1 MNFDEI
7 ALIVRV
13 MTEYVEKCVE
23 KSTEAHDKADR
34 LNASAS
40 DEYERDKADREYW
53 AARNALDSFVNGWR
67 K

>member
-1 MNFDEI
+1 
-7 ALIVRV
+7 